1 MKSRLTAL
9 LLTLA
14 LLLTA
19 LPICATAEEASSTR
33 MPYYDVFPLQLDDNT
48 VFELPIDWGYQFVEL
63 EGVPPIAYAMNDSEQ
78 LLMMV
83 KIPADYTPNEASD
96 QLGLTSFIPE
106 GTAVML
112 GITTPESTRLQE
124 MTINDM
130 PAVLVEMKGQGFDIL
145 WIGDSGDLFFLMFP
159 NDDDAFVQQAL
170 EVGQSLRVFHRKDER
185 VNPASDFVYTT
196 ENGEVTIT
204 DYTGT
209 SEHVLIPSEIGGFP
223 VTALAD
229 KAFYEKHVTTV
240 VVPDSVKTLGE
251 ACFSGD
257 NFLMSLTLPEDL
269 AVLPPIAL
277 ESCYSLLD
285 FELPKGLKTIGAGA
299 FQAIFYLTHLTIPA
313 GVTDIEQ
320 MNFLMMHGL
329 EEVAVAEGSTS
340 FTYDAEN
347 GMLMTADKTRLL
359 HCFFHLAPQKEII
372 LPEGMK
378 TIDPFAFHY
387 DAVVERIVLPE
398 GAETIGLLAF
408 SVCPK
413 LTEIVIPQ
421 SVTAIGTVA
430 GQAGNG
436 SITSFA
442 QNVLVTPEGSPAWN
456 WAQESGVTVKAPET
470 NESMNTLLIEN
481 KGV

>member
-19 LPICATAEEASSTR
+19 LPVCAAAEETSSTR
-33 MPYYDVFPLQLDDNT
+33 MPLYDVFPLQLDDNT
-48 VFELPIDWGYQFVEL
+48 VLELPVDWGYQFVEL

-96 QLGLTSFIPE
+96 RLGLTSFIPE

-112 GITTPESTRLQE
+112 GITTPQSTRLQE

-145 WIGDSGDLFFLMFP
+145 WIGDSGDLYFLMFP

-185 VNPASDFVYTT
+185 VNPASDFDCTA

-209 SEHVLIPSEIGGFP
+209 REHVLIPSEIGGFP

-240 VVPDSVKTLGE
+240 VVPDSVTEIGDL
-251 ACFSGD
+251 CFSGD
-257 NFLMSLTLPEDL
+257 NYLVSLTLPDGL
-269 AVLPPIAL
+269 AELSYGAL
-277 ESCYSLLD
+277 ESCYSLMD
-285 FELPKGLKTIGAGA
+285 FELPKGLKTIGEGA
-299 FQAIFYLTHLTIPA
+299 LQSIFYLTHLTIPA

-329 EEVAVAEGSTS
+329 EEVSVAEGSTS

-347 GMLMTADKTRLL
+347 GLLMTADKARLL
-359 HCFFHLAPQKEII
+359 HCFFHLAPQKKII

-387 DAVVERIVLPE
+387 DVTVEKIVLPE
-398 GAETIGLLAF
+398 GTETIGLLAF
-408 SVCPK
+408 GICPK
-413 LTEIVIPQ
+413 LTEIVIPA
-421 SVTAIGTVA
+421 SVTAIGVME
-430 GQAGNG
+430 GQAGSG

-442 QNVLVTPEGSPAWN
+442 QNVLVTPEGSPAWD
-456 WAQESGVTVKAPET
+456 WAQKTGVTVKAPET
-470 NESMNTLLIEN
+470 NE
-481 KGV
+481 

>member
-19 LPICATAEEASSTR
+19 LPVCAAAEETSSTR
-33 MPYYDVFPLQLDDNT
+33 MPLYDVFPLQLDDNT
-48 VFELPIDWGYQFVEL
+48 VLELPVDWGYQFVEL

-96 QLGLTSFIPE
+96 RLGLTSFIPE

-112 GITTPESTRLQE
+112 GITTPQSTRLQE

-145 WIGDSGDLFFLMFP
+145 WIGDSGDLYFLMFP

-185 VNPASDFVYTT
+185 VNPASDFDCTA

-204 DYTGT
+204 DYIGT
-209 SEHVLIPSEIGGFP
+209 REHVLIPSEIGGFP

-240 VVPDSVKTLGE
+240 VVPDSVTEIGDL
-251 ACFSGD
+251 CFSGD
-257 NFLMSLTLPEDL
+257 NYLLSLTLPDGL
-269 AVLPPIAL
+269 AELSYGAL
-277 ESCYSLLD
+277 ESCYSLMD

-299 FQAIFYLTHLTIPA
+299 LQAIFYLTHLTIPA

-329 EEVAVAEGSTS
+329 EEVSVAEGSTS

-347 GMLMTADKTRLL
+347 GLLMTADKARLL

-378 TIDPFAFHY
+378 TIDPFASHY
-387 DAVVERIVLPE
+387 DVTVEKIVLPE

-408 SVCPK
+408 GICPK

-421 SVTAIGTVA
+421 SVTAIGTVE
-430 GQAGNG
+430 GQAGSG

-442 QNVLVTPEGSPAWN
+442 QNVLVTPEGSPAWD
-456 WAQESGVTVKAPET
+456 WAQKTGVTVKAPET
-470 NESMNTLLIEN
+470 NE
-481 KGV
+481 

>member
-19 LPICATAEEASSTR
+19 LPVCTAEEEASATR
-33 MPYYDVFPLQLDDNT
+33 MPFYDVFPLQLDDNT
-48 VFELPIDWGYQFVEL
+48 VLELPIDWGYQFVEL

-96 QLGLTSFIPE
+96 RLGLTSFIPE

-112 GITTPESTRLQE
+112 GITTPQSTRLQE

-145 WIGDSGDLFFLMFP
+145 WIGDSGDLYFLMFP

-185 VNPASDFVYTT
+185 VNPASDFDCTA

-209 SEHVLIPSEIGGFP
+209 REHVLIPSEIGGFP

-240 VVPDSVKTLGE
+240 VVPDSVTEIGDL
-251 ACFSGD
+251 CFSGD
-257 NFLMSLTLPEDL
+257 NYLVSLTLPDGL
-269 AVLPPIAL
+269 AELSYGAL
-277 ESCYSLLD
+277 ESCYSLMD
-285 FELPKGLKTIGAGA
+285 FDLPKGLKTIGAGA
-299 FQAIFYLTHLTIPA
+299 LQAIFYLTHLTIPA

-329 EEVAVAEGSTS
+329 EEVSVAEGSTS

-347 GMLMTADKTRLL
+347 GLLMTADKARLL

-387 DAVVERIVLPE
+387 DVTVEKIVLPE

-408 SVCPK
+408 GICPK

-421 SVTAIGTVA
+421 SVTAIGTVE
-430 GQAGNG
+430 GQAGSG

-442 QNVLVTPEGSPAWN
+442 QNVLVTPEGSPAWD
-456 WAQESGVTVKAPET
+456 WAQKTGVTVKAPET
-470 NESMNTLLIEN
+470 NE
-481 KGV
+481 

>member
-19 LPICATAEEASSTR
+19 LPVCTAEEEASATR
-33 MPYYDVFPLQLDDNT
+33 MPFYDVFPLQLDDNT
-48 VFELPIDWGYQFVEL
+48 VLELPIDWGYQFVEL

-96 QLGLTSFIPE
+96 RLGLTSFIPE

-112 GITTPESTRLQE
+112 GITTPQSTRLQE

-145 WIGDSGDLFFLMFP
+145 WIGDSGDLYFLMFP
-159 NDDDAFVQQAL
+159 NDDDTFVQQAL
-170 EVGQSLRVFHRKDER
+170 EVGQSLHVFHRKDER
-185 VNPASDFVYTT
+185 VNPASDFAYTT

-209 SEHVLIPSEIGGFP
+209 REHVLIPSEIGGFP

-240 VVPDSVKTLGE
+240 VVPDSVTEIGDL
-251 ACFSGD
+251 CFSGD
-257 NFLMSLTLPEDL
+257 NYLVSLTLPDGL
-269 AVLPPIAL
+269 AELSYGAL
-277 ESCYSLLD
+277 ESCYSLMD

-299 FQAIFYLTHLTIPA
+299 LQAIFYLTHLTIPA

-329 EEVAVAEGSTS
+329 EEVSVAEGSTS

-347 GMLMTADKTRLL
+347 GLLMTADKARLL

-387 DAVVERIVLPE
+387 DVTVEKIVLPE

-408 SVCPK
+408 GICPK

-421 SVTAIGTVA
+421 SVTAIGTVE
-430 GQAGNG
+430 GQAGSG

-442 QNVLVTPEGSPAWN
+442 QNVLVTPEGSPAWD
-456 WAQESGVTVKAPET
+456 WAQKTGVTVKAPET
-470 NESMNTLLIEN
+470 NE
-481 KGV
+481 

>member
-19 LPICATAEEASSTR
+19 LPVCAAEEETSSTR
-33 MPYYDVFPLQLDDNT
+33 MPLYDVFPLQLDDNT
-48 VFELPIDWGYQFVEL
+48 VLELPVDWGYQFVEL

-96 QLGLTSFIPE
+96 RLGLTSFIPE

-112 GITTPESTRLQE
+112 GITTPQSTRLQE

-130 PAVLVEMKGQGFDIL
+130 PAVLVEMNGQGFDIL
-145 WIGDSGDLFFLMFP
+145 WIGDSGDLYFLMFP

-185 VNPASDFVYTT
+185 VNPASDFDCTA

-204 DYTGT
+204 DYIGT
-209 SEHVLIPSEIGGFP
+209 REHVLIPSEIGGFP

-240 VVPDSVKTLGE
+240 VVPDSVTEIGDL
-251 ACFSGD
+251 CFSGD
-257 NFLMSLTLPEDL
+257 NYLLSLTLPDGL
-269 AVLPPIAL
+269 AELSYGAL
-277 ESCYSLLD
+277 ESCYSLMD

-299 FQAIFYLTHLTIPA
+299 LQAIFYLTHLTIPA

-329 EEVAVAEGSTS
+329 EEVSVAEGSTS

-347 GMLMTADKTRLL
+347 GLLMTADKARLL

-387 DAVVERIVLPE
+387 DVTVEKIVLPE

-408 SVCPK
+408 GICPK

-421 SVTAIGTVA
+421 SVTAIGTVE
-430 GQAGNG
+430 GQAGSG

-442 QNVLVTPEGSPAWN
+442 QNVLVTPEGSPAWD
-456 WAQESGVTVKAPET
+456 WAQKTGVTVKAPET
-470 NESMNTLLIEN
+470 NE
-481 KGV
+481 

>member
-19 LPICATAEEASSTR
+19 LPVCAAAEETSSTR
-33 MPYYDVFPLQLDDNT
+33 MPLYDVFPLQLDDNT
-48 VFELPIDWGYQFVEL
+48 VLELPVDWGYQFVEL

-96 QLGLTSFIPE
+96 RLGLTSFIPE

-112 GITTPESTRLQE
+112 GITTPQSTRLQE

-145 WIGDSGDLFFLMFP
+145 WIGDSGDLYFLMFP

-185 VNPASDFVYTT
+185 VNPASDFAYTT

-209 SEHVLIPSEIGGFP
+209 REHVLIPSEIGGFP

-240 VVPDSVKTLGE
+240 VVPDSVTEIGE

-257 NFLMSLTLPEDL
+257 NYLVSLTLPDGL
-269 AVLPPIAL
+269 AELPPIAL
-277 ESCYSLLD
+277 ESCYSLMD

-299 FQAIFYLTHLTIPA
+299 LQAIFYLTHLTIPA

-329 EEVAVAEGSTS
+329 EEVSVAEGSTS

-347 GMLMTADKTRLL
+347 GLLMTADKARLL

-387 DAVVERIVLPE
+387 DVTVEKIVLPE

-408 SVCPK
+408 GICPK

-421 SVTAIGTVA
+421 SVTAIGTVE
-430 GQAGNG
+430 GQAGSG

-442 QNVLVTPEGSPAWN
+442 QNVLVTPEGSPAWD
-456 WAQESGVTVKAPET
+456 WAQKTGVTVKAPET
-470 NESMNTLLIEN
+470 NE
-481 KGV
+481 

>member
-19 LPICATAEEASSTR
+19 LPVCTAEEEASATR
-33 MPYYDVFPLQLDDNT
+33 MPFYDVFPLQLDDNT
-48 VFELPIDWGYQFVEL
+48 VLELPIDWGYQFVEL

-96 QLGLTSFIPE
+96 RLGLTSFIPE

-112 GITTPESTRLQE
+112 GITTPQSTRLQE

-130 PAVLVEMKGQGFDIL
+130 PAVLVEMNGQGFDIL
-145 WIGDSGDLFFLMFP
+145 WIGDSGDLYFLMFP

-185 VNPASDFVYTT
+185 VNPASDFAYTT

-209 SEHVLIPSEIGGFP
+209 REHVLIPSEIGGFP

-240 VVPDSVKTLGE
+240 VVPDSVTEIGDL
-251 ACFSGD
+251 CFSGD
-257 NFLMSLTLPEDL
+257 NYLVSLTLPDGL
-269 AVLPPIAL
+269 AELSYGAL

-285 FELPKGLKTIGAGA
+285 FDLPKGLKTIGEGA
-299 FQAIFYLTHLTIPA
+299 LQAIFYLTHLTIPA
-313 GVTDIEQ
+313 GVIDIEQ

-329 EEVAVAEGSTS
+329 EEVSVAEGSTS

-347 GMLMTADKTRLL
+347 GLLMTADKARLL

-387 DAVVERIVLPE
+387 DVTVEKIVLPE

-408 SVCPK
+408 GICPK

-421 SVTAIGTVA
+421 SVTAIGTVE
-430 GQAGNG
+430 GQAGSG

-442 QNVLVTPEGSPAWN
+442 QNVLVTPEGSPAWD
-456 WAQESGVTVKAPET
+456 WAQKTGVTVKAPET
-470 NESMNTLLIEN
+470 NE
-481 KGV
+481 

>member
-19 LPICATAEEASSTR
+19 LPVCAAAEETSSTR
-33 MPYYDVFPLQLDDNT
+33 MPLYDVFPLQLDDNT
-48 VFELPIDWGYQFVEL
+48 VLELPVDWGYQFVEL

-96 QLGLTSFIPE
+96 RLGLTSFIPE

-112 GITTPESTRLQE
+112 GITTPQSTRLQE

-145 WIGDSGDLFFLMFP
+145 WIGDSGDLYFLMFP
-159 NDDDAFVQQAL
+159 NDDDTFVQQAL

-185 VNPASDFVYTT
+185 VNPASDFDCTA

-204 DYTGT
+204 DYIGT
-209 SEHVLIPSEIGGFP
+209 REHVLIPSEIGGFP

-240 VVPDSVKTLGE
+240 VVPDSVTEIGDL
-251 ACFSGD
+251 CFSGD
-257 NFLMSLTLPEDL
+257 NYLLSLTLPDGL
-269 AVLPPIAL
+269 AELPPIAL
-277 ESCYSLLD
+277 ESCYSLMD

-299 FQAIFYLTHLTIPA
+299 LQAIFYLTHLTIPA

-329 EEVAVAEGSTS
+329 EEVSVAEGSTS

-347 GMLMTADKTRLL
+347 GLLMTADKARLL

-387 DAVVERIVLPE
+387 DVTVEKIVLPE

-408 SVCPK
+408 GICPK

-421 SVTAIGTVA
+421 SVTAIGTVE
-430 GQAGNG
+430 GQAGSG

-442 QNVLVTPEGSPAWN
+442 QNVLVTPEGSPAWD
-456 WAQESGVTVKAPET
+456 WAQKTGVTVKAPET
-470 NESMNTLLIEN
+470 NE
-481 KGV
+481 

>member
-19 LPICATAEEASSTR
+19 LPVCAAEEETSSTR
-33 MPYYDVFPLQLDDNT
+33 MPLYDVFPLQLDDNT
-48 VFELPIDWGYQFVEL
+48 VLELPVDWGYQFVEL

-96 QLGLTSFIPE
+96 RLGLTSFIPE

-112 GITTPESTRLQE
+112 GITTPQSTRLQE

-145 WIGDSGDLFFLMFP
+145 WIGDSGDLYFLMFP
-159 NDDDAFVQQAL
+159 NDDDTFVQQAL

-185 VNPASDFVYTT
+185 VNPASDFAYTT

-209 SEHVLIPSEIGGFP
+209 REHVLIPSEIGGFP

-240 VVPDSVKTLGE
+240 VVPDSVTEIGDL
-251 ACFSGD
+251 CFSGD
-257 NFLMSLTLPEDL
+257 NYLVSLTLPDGL
-269 AVLPPIAL
+269 AELSYGAL
-277 ESCYSLLD
+277 ESCYSLMD

-299 FQAIFYLTHLTIPA
+299 LQSIFYLTHLTIPA

-329 EEVAVAEGSTS
+329 EEVSVAEGSTS

-347 GMLMTADKTRLL
+347 GLLMTADKARLL

-387 DAVVERIVLPE
+387 DVTVEKIVLPE

-408 SVCPK
+408 GICPK

-421 SVTAIGTVA
+421 SVTAIGTVE
-430 GQAGNG
+430 GQAGSG

-442 QNVLVTPEGSPAWN
+442 QNVLVTPEGSPAWD
-456 WAQESGVTVKAPET
+456 WAQKTGVTVKAPET
-470 NESMNTLLIEN
+470 NE
-481 KGV
+481 

>member
-19 LPICATAEEASSTR
+19 LPVCTAEEEASATR
-33 MPYYDVFPLQLDDNT
+33 MPFYDVFPLQLDDNT
-48 VFELPIDWGYQFVEL
+48 VLELPIDWGYQFVEL

-96 QLGLTSFIPE
+96 RLGLTSFIPE

-112 GITTPESTRLQE
+112 GITTPQSTRLQE

-130 PAVLVEMKGQGFDIL
+130 PAVLVEMKGKGFDIL
-145 WIGDSGDLFFLMFP
+145 WIGDSGDLYFLMFP
-159 NDDDAFVQQAL
+159 NDDDTFVQQAL
-170 EVGQSLRVFHRKDER
+170 EVGQSLHVFHRKDER
-185 VNPASDFVYTT
+185 VNPASDFAYTT

-209 SEHVLIPSEIGGFP
+209 REHVLIPSEIGGFP

-240 VVPDSVKTLGE
+240 VVPDSVTEIGDL
-251 ACFSGD
+251 CFSGD
-257 NFLMSLTLPEDL
+257 NYLVSLTLPDGL
-269 AVLPPIAL
+269 AELSYGAL
-277 ESCYSLLD
+277 ESCYSLMD

-299 FQAIFYLTHLTIPA
+299 LQSIFYLTHLTIPA

-329 EEVAVAEGSTS
+329 EEVSVAEGSTS

-347 GMLMTADKTRLL
+347 GLLMTADKARLL

-387 DAVVERIVLPE
+387 DVTVEKIVLPE

-408 SVCPK
+408 GICPK

-421 SVTAIGTVA
+421 SVTAIGTVE
-430 GQAGNG
+430 GQAGSG

-442 QNVLVTPEGSPAWN
+442 QNVLVTPEGSPAWD
-456 WAQESGVTVKAPET
+456 WAQKTGVTVKAPET
-470 NESMNTLLIEN
+470 NE
-481 KGV
+481 

>member
-19 LPICATAEEASSTR
+19 LPVCTAEEEASATR
-33 MPYYDVFPLQLDDNT
+33 MPFYDVFPLQLDDNT
-48 VFELPIDWGYQFVEL
+48 VLELPIDWGYQFVEL

-96 QLGLTSFIPE
+96 RLGLTSFIPE

-112 GITTPESTRLQE
+112 GITTPQSTRLQE

-130 PAVLVEMKGQGFDIL
+130 PAVLVEMNGQGFDIL
-145 WIGDSGDLFFLMFP
+145 WIGDSGDLYFLMFP

-185 VNPASDFVYTT
+185 VNPASDFDCTA

-204 DYTGT
+204 DYIGT
-209 SEHVLIPSEIGGFP
+209 REHVLIPSEIGGFP

-240 VVPDSVKTLGE
+240 VVPDSVTEIGDL
-251 ACFSGD
+251 CFSGD
-257 NFLMSLTLPEDL
+257 NYLVSLTLPDGL
-269 AVLPPIAL
+269 AELSYGAL
-277 ESCYSLLD
+277 ESCYSLMD

-299 FQAIFYLTHLTIPA
+299 LQSIFYLTHLTIPA

-329 EEVAVAEGSTS
+329 EEVSVAEGSTS

-347 GMLMTADKTRLL
+347 GLLMTADKARLL

-387 DAVVERIVLPE
+387 DVTVEKIVLPE
-398 GAETIGLLAF
+398 GTETIGLLAF
-408 SVCPK
+408 GICPK
-413 LTEIVIPQ
+413 LTEIVIPA
-421 SVTAIGTVA
+421 SVTAIGVME
-430 GQAGNG
+430 GQAGSG

-442 QNVLVTPEGSPAWN
+442 QNVLVTPEGSLAWD
-456 WAQESGVTVKAPET
+456 WAQKTGVTVKAPET
-470 NESMNTLLIEN
+470 NE
-481 KGV
+481 

>member
-19 LPICATAEEASSTR
+19 LPVCTAEEEASATR
-33 MPYYDVFPLQLDDNT
+33 MPFYDVFPLQLDDNT
-48 VFELPIDWGYQFVEL
+48 VLELPIDWGYQFVEL

-96 QLGLTSFIPE
+96 RLGLTSFIPE

-112 GITTPESTRLQE
+112 GITTPQSTRLQE

-130 PAVLVEMKGQGFDIL
+130 PAVLVEMNGQGFDIL
-145 WIGDSGDLFFLMFP
+145 WIGDSGDLYFLMFP

-185 VNPASDFVYTT
+185 VNPASDFDCTT

-209 SEHVLIPSEIGGFP
+209 REHVLIPSEIGGFP

-240 VVPDSVKTLGE
+240 VVPDSVTEIGDL
-251 ACFSGD
+251 CFSGD
-257 NFLMSLTLPEDL
+257 NYLVSLTLPDGL
-269 AVLPPIAL
+269 AELSYGAL

-285 FELPKGLKTIGAGA
+285 FDLPKGLKTIGEGA
-299 FQAIFYLTHLTIPA
+299 LQAIFYLTHLTIPA

-329 EEVAVAEGSTS
+329 EEVSVAEGSTS

-347 GMLMTADKTRLL
+347 GLLMTADKARLL

-387 DAVVERIVLPE
+387 DVTVEKIVLPE

-408 SVCPK
+408 GICPK

-421 SVTAIGTVA
+421 SVTAIGTVE
-430 GQAGNG
+430 GQAGSG

-442 QNVLVTPEGSPAWN
+442 QNVLVTPEGSPAWD
-456 WAQESGVTVKAPET
+456 WAQKTGVTVKAPET
-470 NESMNTLLIEN
+470 NE
-481 KGV
+481 

>member
-19 LPICATAEEASSTR
+19 LPVCTAEEEASATR
-33 MPYYDVFPLQLDDNT
+33 MPFYDVFPLQLDDNT
-48 VFELPIDWGYQFVEL
+48 VLELPIDWGYQFVEL

-96 QLGLTSFIPE
+96 RLGLTSFIPE

-112 GITTPESTRLQE
+112 GITTPQSTRLQE

-130 PAVLVEMKGQGFDIL
+130 PAVLVEMNGQGFDIL
-145 WIGDSGDLFFLMFP
+145 WIGDSGDLYFLMFP

-185 VNPASDFVYTT
+185 VNPASDFDCTA

-204 DYTGT
+204 DYIGT
-209 SEHVLIPSEIGGFP
+209 REHVLIPSEIGGFP

-240 VVPDSVKTLGE
+240 VVPDSVTEIGDL
-251 ACFSGD
+251 CFSGD
-257 NFLMSLTLPEDL
+257 NYLLSLTLPDGL
-269 AVLPPIAL
+269 AELSYGAL
-277 ESCYSLLD
+277 ESCYSLMD

-299 FQAIFYLTHLTIPA
+299 LQAIFYLTHLTIPA

-329 EEVAVAEGSTS
+329 EEVSVAEGGTS

-347 GMLMTADKTRLL
+347 GLLMTADKARLL

-387 DAVVERIVLPE
+387 DVTVEKIVLPE

-408 SVCPK
+408 GICPK

-421 SVTAIGTVA
+421 SVTAIGTVE
-430 GQAGNG
+430 GQAGSG

-442 QNVLVTPEGSPAWN
+442 QNVLVTPEGSPAWD
-456 WAQESGVTVKAPET
+456 WAQKTGVTVKAPET
-470 NESMNTLLIEN
+470 NE
-481 KGV
+481 

>member
-19 LPICATAEEASSTR
+19 LPVCAAEEETSSTR
-33 MPYYDVFPLQLDDNT
+33 MPLYDVFPLQLDDNT
-48 VFELPIDWGYQFVEL
+48 VLELPVDWGYQFVEL

-96 QLGLTSFIPE
+96 RLGLTSFIPE

-112 GITTPESTRLQE
+112 GITTPQSTRLQE

-145 WIGDSGDLFFLMFP
+145 WIGDSGDLYFLMFP
-159 NDDDAFVQQAL
+159 NDDDTFVQQAL

-185 VNPASDFVYTT
+185 VNPASDFAYTT

-209 SEHVLIPSEIGGFP
+209 REHVLIPSEIGGFP

-240 VVPDSVKTLGE
+240 VVPDSVTEIGDL
-251 ACFSGD
+251 CFSGD
-257 NFLMSLTLPEDL
+257 NYLVSLTLPDGL
-269 AVLPPIAL
+269 AELSYGAL

-285 FELPKGLKTIGAGA
+285 FDLPKGLKTIGEGA
-299 FQAIFYLTHLTIPA
+299 LQSIFYLTHLTIPA

-329 EEVAVAEGSTS
+329 EEVSVAEGSTS

-347 GMLMTADKTRLL
+347 GLLMTADKARLL

-387 DAVVERIVLPE
+387 DVTVEKIVLPE
-398 GAETIGLLAF
+398 GTETIGLLAF
-408 SVCPK
+408 GICPK
-413 LTEIVIPQ
+413 LTEIVIPA
-421 SVTAIGTVA
+421 SVTAIGVME
-430 GQAGNG
+430 GQAGSG

-442 QNVLVTPEGSPAWN
+442 QNVLVTPEGSPAWD
-456 WAQESGVTVKAPET
+456 WAQKTGVTVKAPET
-470 NESMNTLLIEN
+470 NE
-481 KGV
+481 

>member
-19 LPICATAEEASSTR
+19 LPVCAAAEETSSTR
-33 MPYYDVFPLQLDDNT
+33 MPLYDVFPLQLDDNT
-48 VFELPIDWGYQFVEL
+48 VLELPVDWGYQFVEL

-96 QLGLTSFIPE
+96 RLGLTSFIPE

-112 GITTPESTRLQE
+112 GITTPQSTRLQE

-145 WIGDSGDLFFLMFP
+145 WIGDSGDLYFLMFP

-185 VNPASDFVYTT
+185 VNPASDFDCTA

-204 DYTGT
+204 DYIGT
-209 SEHVLIPSEIGGFP
+209 REHVLIPSEIGGFP

-240 VVPDSVKTLGE
+240 VVPDSVTEIGDL
-251 ACFSGD
+251 CFSGD
-257 NFLMSLTLPEDL
+257 NYLLSLTLPDGL
-269 AVLPPIAL
+269 AELSYGAL
-277 ESCYSLLD
+277 ESCYSLMD

-299 FQAIFYLTHLTIPA
+299 LQAIFYLTHLTIPA

-329 EEVAVAEGSTS
+329 EEVSVAEGSTS

-347 GMLMTADKTRLL
+347 GLLMTADKARLL
-359 HCFFHLAPQKEII
+359 HCFFHLAPQKE
-372 LPEGMK
+372 
-378 TIDPFAFHY
+378 
-387 DAVVERIVLPE
+387 
-398 GAETIGLLAF
+398 
-408 SVCPK
+408 SSSPK
-413 LTEIVIPQ
+413 
-421 SVTAIGTVA
+421 G
-430 GQAGNG
+430 
-436 SITSFA
+436 
-442 QNVLVTPEGSPAWN
+442 
-456 WAQESGVTVKAPET
+456 
-470 NESMNTLLIEN
+470 
-481 KGV
+481 

>member
-19 LPICATAEEASSTR
+19 LPVCAAAEETSSTR
-33 MPYYDVFPLQLDDNT
+33 MPLYDVFPLQLDDNT
-48 VFELPIDWGYQFVEL
+48 VLELPIDWGYQFVEL

-96 QLGLTSFIPE
+96 RLGLTSFIPE

-112 GITTPESTRLQE
+112 GITTPQSTRLQE

-130 PAVLVEMKGQGFDIL
+130 PAVLVEMNGQGFDIL
-145 WIGDSGDLFFLMFP
+145 WIGDSGDLYFLMFP
-159 NDDDAFVQQAL
+159 NDDDTFVQQAL

-185 VNPASDFVYTT
+185 VNPASDFAYTT

-204 DYTGT
+204 DYIGT
-209 SEHVLIPSEIGGFP
+209 REHVLIPSEIGGFP

-240 VVPDSVKTLGE
+240 VVPDSVTEIGE

-257 NFLMSLTLPEDL
+257 NYLVSLTLPDGL
-269 AVLPPIAL
+269 AELPPIAL
-277 ESCYSLLD
+277 ESCYSLMD

-299 FQAIFYLTHLTIPA
+299 LQAIFYLTHLTIPA

-329 EEVAVAEGSTS
+329 EEVSVAEGSTS

-347 GMLMTADKTRLL
+347 GLLMTADKARLL

-387 DAVVERIVLPE
+387 DVTVEKIVLPE

-408 SVCPK
+408 GICPK
-413 LTEIVIPQ
+413 LTEIVIPA
-421 SVTAIGTVA
+421 SVTAIGVME
-430 GQAGNG
+430 GQAGSG

-442 QNVLVTPEGSPAWN
+442 QNVLVTPEGSPAWD
-456 WAQESGVTVKAPET
+456 WAQKTGVTVKAPET
-470 NESMNTLLIEN
+470 NE
-481 KGV
+481 

>member
-19 LPICATAEEASSTR
+19 LPVCTAEEEASATR
-33 MPYYDVFPLQLDDNT
+33 MPFYDVFPLQLDDNT
-48 VFELPIDWGYQFVEL
+48 VLELPIDWGYQFVEL

-96 QLGLTSFIPE
+96 RLGLTSFIPE

-112 GITTPESTRLQE
+112 GITTPQSTRLQE

-130 PAVLVEMKGQGFDIL
+130 PAVLVEMNGQGFDIL
-145 WIGDSGDLFFLMFP
+145 WIGDSGDLYFLMFP
-159 NDDDAFVQQAL
+159 NDDDTFVQQAL

-185 VNPASDFVYTT
+185 VNPASDFDCTA

-204 DYTGT
+204 DYIGT
-209 SEHVLIPSEIGGFP
+209 REHVLIPSEIGGFP

-240 VVPDSVKTLGE
+240 VVPDSVTEIGDL
-251 ACFSGD
+251 CFSGD
-257 NFLMSLTLPEDL
+257 NYLLSLTLPDGL
-269 AVLPPIAL
+269 AELSYGAL
-277 ESCYSLLD
+277 ESCYSLMD

-299 FQAIFYLTHLTIPA
+299 LQAIFYLTHLTIPA

-329 EEVAVAEGSTS
+329 EEVSVAEGSTS

-347 GMLMTADKTRLL
+347 GLLMTADKARLL

-387 DAVVERIVLPE
+387 DVTVEKIVLPE

-408 SVCPK
+408 GICPK

-421 SVTAIGTVA
+421 SVTAIGTVE
-430 GQAGNG
+430 GQAGSG

-442 QNVLVTPEGSPAWN
+442 QNVLVTPEGSPAWD
-456 WAQESGVTVKAPET
+456 WAQKTGVTVKAPET
-470 NESMNTLLIEN
+470 NE
-481 KGV
+481 